1 MYARNR
7 SFFTAI
13 KTKKALQIPIP
24 PPPHRPN
31 SPPKSSLLLRNLV
44 IGTSGLVGLT
54 LFLKYYYSDS
64 RAVIHKY
71 LSTTALRLFTTPETS
86 HKFAIWAAKHE
97 LTPKD
102 KLADDECLGI
112 EVWGKKIS
120 NPIGLAAGFDKNG
133 EAIDGLFDLGFGYV
147 EIGSVTPEP
156 QPGNPKPRVFRLS
169 KDKSIINRYG
179 FNSDGHYIVESRLR
193 DRIRRKSNGK
203 RGINLGK
210 NKWSDVESV
219 DDYVKGIKR
228 FGEYADILVVNVS
241 SPNTPGLRGL
251 QKKGL
256 IDNLLKEVMK
266 ALKISPDLTEEE
278 LEDIADAAMNNG
290 VDGIIISNTT
300 TSRPASLKS
309 DKKLI
314 SEMGGLSGPPVKQ
327 LSLRALKKIYQYTNG
342 KIVLIGCGGISNAQ
356 DALEYARAGATMVQL
371 YTSLTYDGAG
381 KVREIKDGVIKELN
395 SSDNDGDDN
404 KKKWKDIV
412 GEYWRESHDK

>member
-102 KLADDECLGI
+102 RLADDECLGI

-266 ALKISPDLTEEE
+266 AQEE

-371 YTSLTYDGAG
+371 YTSLTYDGA
-381 KVREIKDGVIKELN
+381 
-395 SSDNDGDDN
+395 
-404 KKKWKDIV
+404 DIV
-412 GEYWRESHDK
+412 GEYWREES